1 MWSPVSADP
10 SSEKGVIQRDDLIG
24 RKVDH
29 SHRLHRYRMVGK
41 MPYKSTIPWRYEVR
55 SCIKP
60 EFWFQIP
67 MNEKRVGIGLLL
79 LDEDEPYVPG
89 DPGNPATFSFP
100 VIYRKVPGATVER
113 VVGGDRTLDAAFISA
128 AMDLE
133 SDSVRAISGCCGL
146 FVHYQQVVS
155 NSVGI
160 PVALSSLLQASPIL
174 ATLDDSQKLGI
185 LVGSCEREETVVS
198 TLPSK
203 IRGQVVMKG
212 VFPSGGAKSAFCEH
226 GTIDATYFDR
236 AVVATASSLVS
247 RNASVVAIL
256 LETSFFALYAD
267 SIRVRLNMP
276 VFDFNTLIQNL
287 HDGTLPS

>member
-1 MWSPVSADP
+1 MSAKRSNPDTKLASARSERRSTPERSYAPDRRRNFVWSPVSADP

-79 LDEDEPYVPG
+79 LDEDE
-89 DPGNPATFSFP
+89 
-100 VIYRKVPGATVER
+100 
-113 VVGGDRTLDAAFISA
+113 
-128 AMDLE
+128 
-133 SDSVRAISGCCGL
+133 
-146 FVHYQQVVS
+146 
-155 NSVGI
+155 
-160 PVALSSLLQASPIL
+160 
-174 ATLDDSQKLGI
+174 
-185 LVGSCEREETVVS
+185 
-198 TLPSK
+198 
-203 IRGQVVMKG
+203 
-212 VFPSGGAKSAFCEH
+212 
-226 GTIDATYFDR
+226 DR

-256 LETSFFALYAD
+256 LESSFFAPYAD

-276 VFDFNTLIQNL
+276 VFDFNTLIQDL